1 MEEQTRAEQVRDHVA
16 AVVHHIDAKRW
27 NELRALY
34 AEQVR
39 TDYTSL
45 FGGSPQQQ
53 AGDALIAGWRG
64 VLERVSTQHLL
75 GPITVRFEAQS
86 ATALC
91 HVRALHHAPGA
102 PGGEQWEV
110 LGHYTFSL
118 RQTDAGW
125 KIEAMKLDTV
135 IQTGNAK
142 LLAEAAALR

>member
-45 FGGSPQQQ
+45 FGGGPPQQ
-53 AGDALIAGWRG
+53 AGDALIAGWRS

-91 HVRALHHAPGA
+91 TCARCTTRPAPPAASSGRSWVTTRFRSGRRTRAGR
-102 PGGEQWEV
+102 
-110 LGHYTFSL
+110 S
-118 RQTDAGW
+118 R
-125 KIEAMKLDTV
+125 
-135 IQTGNAK
+135 
-142 LLAEAAALR
+142 R